1 MKKIM
6 SFFGKLHI
14 ANCLLPIAFCLLLT
28 SSCKKDS
35 FITSEF
41 ARLNITADT
50 LKYDTVFTTTG
61 SITKSF
67 KIINEN
73 SQKLRLNKVKL
84 MGGATS
90 AYKMNINGT
99 ATSEVTDMDIEAND
113 SIYVFVSVTVN
124 PNAANL
130 PFIVSDSILINYNG
144 NNHYVHLQAYG
155 QNANF
160 LRNRVLTGNVVWTNN
175 LPYVILG
182 SIRIDTT
189 ASLTIQAGCKI
200 YSHATAPF
208 IVDGTLIINGTKT
221 NPVIYNGDRL
231 DEGYKDLPASW
242 PGIYFRGSSKNNVLT
257 YAVVKNANQAI
268 VTEKPSINANP
279 KVILHQCIVD
289 NAFDAGIL
297 CVNSSLQADNS
308 LVSNC
313 GSNIVIS
320 YGGIYNFT
328 HCTVAAYSTNF
339 LNHKNPALAVSNF
352 TTQASGTLTADLN
365 AVFRNNIF
373 WGDGGLIDNE
383 ITVNKQG
390 ANPFTVLFE
399 KNIYRALT
407 DPSNSTLTGNIKNAD
422 PAFDSINITKNIFD
436 FRITK
441 NTASPAINGGTLT
454 GFSKDL
460 DDKNRNVGLPDI
472 GCYEKQ

>member
-1 MKKIM
+1 MKRITHLFYF
-6 SFFGKLHI
+6 STF
-14 ANCLLPIAFCLLLT
+14 LLVTILA
-28 SSCKKDS
+28 SCKKDS

-41 ARLNITADT
+41 ARVNITADT
-50 LKYDTVFTTTG
+50 LKYDTVFTTIG
-61 SITKSF
+61 SVTKSF
-67 KIINEN
+67 KIINDN
-73 SQKLRLNKVKL
+73 NQKLRLSKVKL

-90 AYKMNINGT
+90 AYKMNVNGT
-99 ATSEVTDMDIEAND
+99 AGSEVTNLDIEAND

-144 NNHYVHLQAYG
+144 SNRYVQLQAYG

-160 LRNRVLTGNVVWTNN
+160 LRNRVLTGNVLWTNN

-208 IVDGTLIINGTKT
+208 IVDGTLIINGTKAS
-221 NPVIYNGDRL
+221 PVIFTGDRL
-231 DEGYKDLPASW
+231 DEDYKDLPASW

-257 YAVVKNANQAI
+257 YAIVKNANQGI
-268 VTEKPSINANP
+268 VTEKPSVNANP

-308 LVSNC
+308 LISNC
-313 GSNIVIS
+313 GSNINLT

-339 LNHKNPALAVSNF
+339 LTHKNPALNVNNF
-352 TTQASGTLTADLN
+352 TQQAGATLTSDLN

-373 WGDGGLIDNE
+373 WGDGGIIENE
-383 ITVNKQG
+383 ISVNKQG
-390 ANPFTVLFE
+390 ANTFNVLFE
-399 KNIYRALT
+399 KNLYRSLV
-407 DPSNSTLTGNIKNAD
+407 DPSNSLLNGNIKNAD
-422 PAFDSINITKNIFD
+422 PSFDSINVSKNIFD
-436 FRITK
+436 FRVTK
-441 NTASPAINGGTLT
+441 IAIAPGINAGVAT
-454 GFSKDL
+454 GFLKDL
-460 DDKNRNVGLPDI
+460 DDKNRNAGLPDL

>member
-1 MKKIM
+1 MPV
-6 SFFGKLHI
+6 
-14 ANCLLPIAFCLLLT
+14 AYCLLLT

-41 ARLNITADT
+41 ARVNITADT
-50 LKYDTVFTTTG
+50 LKYDTVFTTIG

-67 KIINEN
+67 KIINDN
-73 SQKLRLNKVKL
+73 NQKLRLSKVKL

-90 AYKMNINGT
+90 AYKMNVNGT
-99 ATSEVTDMDIEAND
+99 AGSEVTNLDIEAND

-144 NNHYVHLQAYG
+144 SNRYVQLQAYG

-160 LRNRVLTGNVVWTNN
+160 LRNRVLTGNVLWTNN

-221 NPVIYNGDRL
+221 SPVIFTGDRL
-231 DEGYKDLPASW
+231 DEDYKDLPASW

-257 YAVVKNANQAI
+257 YAIVKNANQGI
-268 VTEKPSINANP
+268 VTEKPSVNANP

-308 LVSNC
+308 LISNC
-313 GSNIVIS
+313 GSNINIT
-320 YGGIYNFT
+320 YGGVYNFT

-339 LNHKNPALAVSNF
+339 LTHKNPALNISNF
-352 TTQASGTLTADLN
+352 TQQSGTTLTADLN
-365 AVFRNNIF
+365 AVFRNSIF
-373 WGDGGLIDNE
+373 WGDGGIIENE
-383 ITVNKQG
+383 ISVNKQG
-390 ANPFTVLFE
+390 ANTFNVLFE
-399 KNIYRALT
+399 KNLYRSLV
-407 DPSNSTLTGNIKNAD
+407 DPSNSLLNGNIKNAD
-422 PAFDSINITKNIFD
+422 PSFDSINVSKNIFD
-436 FRITK
+436 FRVTK
-441 NTASPAINGGTLT
+441 IAIAPGINAGVAT
-454 GFSKDL
+454 GFLKDL
-460 DDKNRNVGLPDI
+460 DDKNRNAGLPDI

>member
-1 MKKIM
+1 MPV
-6 SFFGKLHI
+6 
-14 ANCLLPIAFCLLLT
+14 AYCLLLT

-41 ARLNITADT
+41 ARVNITADT
-50 LKYDTVFTTTG
+50 LKYDTVFTTIG

-67 KIINEN
+67 KIINDN
-73 SQKLRLNKVKL
+73 NQKLRLSKVKL

-90 AYKMNINGT
+90 AYKMNVNGT
-99 ATSEVTDMDIEAND
+99 AGSEVTNLDIEAND

-144 NNHYVHLQAYG
+144 SNRYVQLQAYG

-160 LRNRVLTGNVVWTNN
+160 LRNRVLTGNVLWTNN

-221 NPVIYNGDRL
+221 SPVIFTGDRL
-231 DEGYKDLPASW
+231 DEDYKDLPASW

-257 YAVVKNANQAI
+257 YAIVKNANQGI
-268 VTEKPSINANP
+268 VTEKPSVNANP

-308 LVSNC
+308 LISNC
-313 GSNIVIS
+313 GSNINIT
-320 YGGIYNFT
+320 YGGVYNFT

-339 LNHKNPALAVSNF
+339 LTHKNPALNISNF
-352 TTQASGTLTADLN
+352 TQQGSSILTADLN
-365 AVFRNNIF
+365 AVFRNSIF
-373 WGDGGLIDNE
+373 WGDGGIIENE
-383 ITVNKQG
+383 ISVNKQG
-390 ANPFTVLFE
+390 ANTFNVLFE
-399 KNIYRALT
+399 KNLYRSLV
-407 DPSNSTLTGNIKNAD
+407 DPSNSLLNGNIKNAD
-422 PAFDSINITKNIFD
+422 PSFDSINVSKNIFD
-436 FRITK
+436 FRVTK
-441 NTASPAINGGTLT
+441 IAIAPGINAGVAT
-454 GFSKDL
+454 GFLKDL
-460 DDKNRNVGLPDI
+460 DDKNRNAGLPDI

>member
-1 MKKIM
+1 
-6 SFFGKLHI
+6 
-14 ANCLLPIAFCLLLT
+14 LPVAYCLLLT

-41 ARLNITADT
+41 ARVNITADT
-50 LKYDTVFTTTG
+50 LKYDTVFTTIG

-67 KIINEN
+67 KIINDN
-73 SQKLRLNKVKL
+73 NQKLRLSKVKL

-90 AYKMNINGT
+90 AYKMNVNGT
-99 ATSEVTDMDIEAND
+99 AGSEVTNLDIEAND

-144 NNHYVHLQAYG
+144 SNRYVQLQAYG

-160 LRNRVLTGNVVWTNN
+160 LRNRVLTGNVLWTNN

-221 NPVIYNGDRL
+221 SPVIFTGDRL
-231 DEGYKDLPASW
+231 DEDYKDLPASW

-257 YAVVKNANQAI
+257 YAIVKNANQGI
-268 VTEKPSINANP
+268 VTEKPSVNANP

-308 LVSNC
+308 LISNC
-313 GSNIVIS
+313 GSNINIT
-320 YGGIYNFT
+320 YGGVYNFT

-339 LNHKNPALAVSNF
+339 LTHKNPALNISNF
-352 TTQASGTLTADLN
+352 TQQSGTTLTADLN
-365 AVFRNNIF
+365 AVFRNSIF
-373 WGDGGLIDNE
+373 WGDGGIIENE
-383 ITVNKQG
+383 ISVNKQG
-390 ANPFTVLFE
+390 ANTFNVLFE
-399 KNIYRALT
+399 KNLYRSLV
-407 DPSNSTLTGNIKNAD
+407 DPSNSLLNGNIKNAD
-422 PAFDSINITKNIFD
+422 PSFDSINVSKNIFD
-436 FRITK
+436 FRVTK
-441 NTASPAINGGTLT
+441 IAIAPGINAGVAT
-454 GFSKDL
+454 GFLKDL
-460 DDKNRNVGLPDI
+460 DDKNRNAGLPDI

>member
-1 MKKIM
+1 MKRFTFH
-6 SFFGKLHI
+6 S
-14 ANCLLPIAFCLLLT
+14 CLLPIAFCLFMI

-41 ARLNITADT
+41 AQVNITADT

-67 KIINEN
+67 KIINDN
-73 SQKLRLNKVKL
+73 NQKLRLGKVKL

-90 AYKMNINGT
+90 AYKMNVNGT
-99 ATSEVTDMDIEAND
+99 ATSEVTNLDIEAND

-124 PNAANL
+124 PNAANQ

-144 NNHYVHLQAYG
+144 NNRYVQLQAYG

-208 IVDGTLIINGTKT
+208 IVDGTLIINGTKA
-221 NPVIYNGDRL
+221 NNVIFTGDRL
-231 DEGYKDLPASW
+231 DEDYKDLPASW

-257 YAVVKNANQAI
+257 YAIVKNSNQAI
-268 VTEKPSINANP
+268 VTEKPSVNANP

-308 LVSNC
+308 LISNC
-313 GSNIVIS
+313 GSNINIT
-320 YGGIYNFT
+320 YGGVYNFT

-339 LNHKNPALAVSNF
+339 LTHKNPALNVNNF
-352 TTQASGTLTADLN
+352 TLQGSSILTADLN

-373 WGDGGLIDNE
+373 WGDGGIIENE
-383 ITVNKQG
+383 ISVNKQG
-390 ANPFTVLFE
+390 ANTFNVLFE
-399 KNIYRALT
+399 KNLYRSLV
-407 DPSNSTLTGNIKNAD
+407 DPSNSLLNGNIKNAD
-422 PAFDSINITKNIFD
+422 PSFDSINVNKNIFD
-436 FRITK
+436 FRVTK
-441 NTASPAINGGTLT
+441 NAVAPGINAGIAT
-454 GFSKDL
+454 GFPKDL